1 MFMDLSR
8 FKHIND
14 SLGHTVGDRVL
25 RLIGKRLVR
34 LLRDED
40 TVARLGGDEFAIILN
55 DLSSIEEARDI
66 ALKIHKQLTRPFR
79 LHGNLIFTD
88 LNIGIA
94 PFDVEHKKP
103 EEILR
108 DADIAMHHAKEKG
121 SGVAVFTKE
130 LRAIYLEKIKLEA
143 DLRFAVERQEL
154 SMHYQ
159 PIISLKDGE
168 LIGFE
173 ALLRWHHPKRGF
185 ISPAQF
191 IPIAEDSGLIIPI
204 TKWILRETTT
214 QLAEWQKLSSCAN
227 LIVSVNIS
235 GKHLA
240 NRSLVSDVEKSLTLS
255 KLFQKEKNNFFLRK

>member
-1 MFMDLSR
+1 MRELSR

-66 ALKIHKQLTRPFR
+66 ALKIHEQLTRPFR

-204 TKWILRETTT
+204 TKWISRETTT

-227 LIVSVNIS
+227 LIFSVNIS

-240 NRSLVSDVEKSLTLS
+240 DRSLVSDVEKSLTLS